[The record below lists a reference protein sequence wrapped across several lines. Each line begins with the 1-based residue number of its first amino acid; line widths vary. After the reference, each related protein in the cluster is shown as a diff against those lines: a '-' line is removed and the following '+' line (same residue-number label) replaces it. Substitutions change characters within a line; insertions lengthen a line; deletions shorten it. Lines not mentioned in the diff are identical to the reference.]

1 MELRPAANVGSMAA
15 APRVW
20 LKKKLDLFWIMYL
33 VVRSLV
39 HYPKKICLVV
49 NQIPIGLVLSND
61 WKVNFSFTLK
71 LFFFSNQAISKI
83 IHKKQLW
90 ETITGETSS
99 YYTIDSKMSLWK
111 DHLSHLIWNMNT
123 KWFFKKI
130 NLFFFS
136 ITQTFL
142 TYDIL
147 NFLIFFHVDF
157 LQHLN
162 VFFVMGAWIF

>member
-1 MELRPAANVGSMAA
+1 MTG
-15 APRVW
+15 
-20 LKKKLDLFWIMYL
+20 K
-33 VVRSLV
+33 
-39 HYPKKICLVV
+39 
-49 NQIPIGLVLSND
+49 QIFHSHFETI
-61 WKVNFSFTLK
+61 
-71 LFFFSNQAISKI
+71 FFSNQAVSKI

-130 NLFFFS
+130 NLFFFEDFL
-136 ITQTFL
+136 TFL

-147 NFLIFFHVDF
+147 SFLIFFHVDF

-162 VFFVMGAWIF
+162 VFFVMGRGFSKASMIQNLLFPCLCVLYVWAGGWLPI

>member
-20 LKKKLDLFWIMYL
+20 LKKKLDLFWIMHL
-33 VVRSLV
+33 VVGSLV

-61 WKVNFSFTLK
+61 WKVNFSSTLK

-83 IHKKQLW
+83 IHKKQQW

-99 YYTIDSKMSLWK
+99 YYTIDSKCLFEK
-111 DHLSHLIWNMNT
+111 TICHIWYGTWIQND
-123 KWFFKKI
+123 FSKK
-130 NLFFFS
+130 
-136 ITQTFL
+136 
-142 TYDIL
+142 
-147 NFLIFFHVDF
+147 
-157 LQHLN
+157 
-162 VFFVMGAWIF
+162 